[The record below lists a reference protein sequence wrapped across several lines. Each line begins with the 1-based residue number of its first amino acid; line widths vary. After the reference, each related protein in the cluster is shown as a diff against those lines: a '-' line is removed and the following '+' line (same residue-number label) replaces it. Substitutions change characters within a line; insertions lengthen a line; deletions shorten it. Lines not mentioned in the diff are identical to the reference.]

1 LITGLL
7 GNTINII
14 IFSTK
19 LKDSVCSLYLIVSN
33 VANNI
38 LLVIYLLP
46 NIIQSIYGKNG
57 TESWWLPWCR
67 L

>member
-57 TESWWLPWCR
+57 TESWWLP
-67 L
+67 